1 MLIKALV
8 ELIGTFVFLSVILSS
23 VGNPT
28 SIGIALAAMILFGGA
43 ISGGHFNPAVTFMTT
58 LNGSIDTTQAIVYVI
73 VQLIGASLA
82 LKFYKTNLVK

>member
-1 MLIKALV
+1 
-8 ELIGTFVFLSVILSS
+8 
-23 VGNPT
+23 
-28 SIGIALAAMILFGGA
+28 MILFGGA

-73 VQLIGASLA
+73 VQLIGAALA